1 MLKETKKNNTAGRQK
16 KRERR
21 IFPGVIVSAF
31 LASAV
36 TFFLLLNIEKNLLSD
51 YEKISVW
58 VAAEEM
64 PRALEINNE
73 DMSKYFKQAEV
84 DKRQIPENYV
94 ESVQSLADSRTVLM
108 IPKGTILSGSMF
120 TNDEKYVKSLTEPV
134 IIGCKAEDLY
144 QVASGILRKGDM
156 VNIYTVNDELGETYL
171 LWSDVMIYQT
181 FDNSGNQ
188 IAAED
193 TTTAAARINLLM
205 EEWYTEQ
212 FYTELHRGSLRMVKL
227 WES

>member
-1 MLKETKKNNTAGRQK
+1 MLNETKKNNTAGRQRK
-16 KRERR
+16 KERR
-21 IFPGVIVSAF
+21 IFPGVIVIAF
-31 LASAV
+31 LASAII
-36 TFFLLLNIEKNLLSD
+36 FFLLLNIEKNLLSD
-51 YEKISVW
+51 YEKVTVW
-58 VAAEEM
+58 VAAEDL
-64 PRALEINNE
+64 PRSLEIQIQNLN
-73 DMSKYFKQAEV
+73 KYFKQVEV
-84 DKRQIPENYV
+84 DKTRIPEHVVGDINT
-94 ESVQSLADSRTVLM
+94 LAGKSAALM
-108 IPKGTILSGSMF
+108 IPAGTILVEPMF
-120 TNDEKYVKSLTEPV
+120 TDNEKYIKGLTEPV
-134 IIGCKAEDLY
+134 IVGCKAEDLY

-156 VNIYTVNDELGETYL
+156 VNIYTVNDELGEAYL

-227 WES
+227 WDS

>member
-1 MLKETKKNNTAGRQK
+1 MLKETKKNNIAGRQK
-16 KRERR
+16 RKERR
-21 IFPGVIVSAF
+21 IFPGVIVIAF
-31 LASAV
+31 IASAV
-36 TFFLLLNIEKNLLSD
+36 TFFLLLNIEKNLLSN
-51 YEKISVW
+51 YEKATVW
-58 VAAEEM
+58 VATAGIRKSFEMQEENVEHLF
-64 PRALEINNE
+64 R
-73 DMSKYFKQAEV
+73 QVEV
-84 DKRQIPENYV
+84 DKARIPEQVV
-94 ESVQSLADSRTVLM
+94 EDIHTLAGKSTVLT
-108 IPKGTILSGSMF
+108 IPAGTILSETMF
-120 TNDEKYVKSLTEPV
+120 TNHEKYVKGLTNPV

-156 VNIYTVNDELGETYL
+156 VNIYTVNDELGEAYL

-227 WES
+227 WDS